1 MVQKDLASVPAEHHS
16 LYFWNG
22 ADKFYTDYIFGYSSE
37 KERRLKLISEIEK
50 NKIGFAEPL
59 RKAVSDLDGND
70 ISGYLDYE
78 KFVVS
83 EICTDGLEI
92 NDVTG
97 IENNICTL
105 ETAVQCRC
113 CADDKEHFL
122 EICFVVRYDLSSE
135 MTADVKIDCISEE
148 YYD

>member
-1 MVQKDLASVPAEHHS
+1 MVILKKTILLKVNKSM
-16 LYFWNG
+16 
-22 ADKFYTDYIFGYSSE
+22 
-37 KERRLKLISEIEK
+37 KE
-50 NKIGFAEPL
+50 NKIIILILIISIILIIIDQTSKVIVKSKYNEPI
-59 RKAVSDLDGND
+59 GND
-70 ISGYLDYE
+70 IIS
-78 KFVVS
+78 
-83 EICTDGLEI
+83 
-92 NDVTG
+92 